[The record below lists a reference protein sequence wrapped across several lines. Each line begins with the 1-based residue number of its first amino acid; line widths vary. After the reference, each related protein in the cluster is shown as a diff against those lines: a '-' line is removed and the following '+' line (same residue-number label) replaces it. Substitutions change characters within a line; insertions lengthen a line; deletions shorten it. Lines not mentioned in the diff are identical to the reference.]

1 MIYRYEI
8 TDSASFSHFD
18 GNEFKN
24 SVSRHWMTD
33 EDGFKYPCDE
43 GVDFEDRTPPD
54 YIHDYKV
61 TILVETNAEEL
72 TVNTM
77 RGIIALAH
85 DSLLTRQY
93 MDGIPHK
100 GR

>member
-54 YIHDYKV
+54 YIHGYKI
-61 TILVETNAEEL
+61 TISVDTDAEEL
-72 TVNTM
+72 TAGTM
-77 RGIIALAH
+77 RDVIILALK
-85 DSLLTRQY
+85 SLSARRY
-93 MDGIPHK
+93 DDGIP
-100 GR
+100 R